1 MKLKMVIATLVFGM
15 AFCSSSYGFELLDRM
30 MGRSGCGGCATSC
43 CDTPVTSGC
52 GCDAGTSCCDGGRAF
67 RCHSFGSFFNRGC
80 GGCGLIGGGCCGAV
94 DAGCGCNGGNAG
106 CCGDAVN
113 AGCGCDAGCGNGC
126 GLFSGLF
133 RNRCGNGC
141 GAVDAGC
148 GCNGGNAG
156 CCGDAVNAGCGCDAG
171 CGSGCGNGCGLFSG
185 LFRNRCGNGCGAVD
199 AGCGCNGG
207 NAGCCGNAVNAGCGC
222 DNGCG
227 GFGLLDRIRARH
239 ASRHC
244 GGCCG
249 SVVDAGCGCN
259 GTVAPAGDAAP
270 AVMEAP
276 QSDAPVA
283 DPNAFIVPNRRIAGG
298 AR

>member
-113 AGCGCDAGCGNGC
+113 AGCGCDAGCG
-126 GLFSGLF
+126 
-133 RNRCGNGC
+133 
-141 GAVDAGC
+141 
-148 GCNGGNAG
+148 
-156 CCGDAVNAGCGCDAG
+156 
-171 CGSGCGNGCGLFSG
+171 SGCGNGGGLFSG

-222 DNGCG
+222 DNGCDSGCGNGCG

-249 SVVDAGCGCN
+249 TVVDAGCGCN

>member
-113 AGCGCDAGCGNGC
+113 AGCGCDAGCG
-126 GLFSGLF
+126 
-133 RNRCGNGC
+133 
-141 GAVDAGC
+141 
-148 GCNGGNAG
+148 
-156 CCGDAVNAGCGCDAG
+156 
-171 CGSGCGNGCGLFSG
+171 SGCGNGCGLFSG

-222 DNGCG
+222 NGGNAGCCGNAVNAGCGCDNGCDSGCGNGCG

-249 SVVDAGCGCN
+249 TVVDAGCGCN

>member
-113 AGCGCDAGCGNGC
+113 AGCGCDAGCG
-126 GLFSGLF
+126 
-133 RNRCGNGC
+133 
-141 GAVDAGC
+141 
-148 GCNGGNAG
+148 
-156 CCGDAVNAGCGCDAG
+156 
-171 CGSGCGNGCGLFSG
+171 SGCGNGCGLFSG

-222 DNGCG
+222 NGGNAGCCGNAVNAGCGCDNGCDSGCGNGCG

>member
-113 AGCGCDAGCGNGC
+113 AGCGCDAGCG
-126 GLFSGLF
+126 
-133 RNRCGNGC
+133 
-141 GAVDAGC
+141 
-148 GCNGGNAG
+148 
-156 CCGDAVNAGCGCDAG
+156 
-171 CGSGCGNGCGLFSG
+171 SGCGNGGGLFSG

-222 DNGCG
+222 NGGNAGCCGNAVNAGCGCDNGCDSGCGNGCG

-249 SVVDAGCGCN
+249 TVVDAGCGCN